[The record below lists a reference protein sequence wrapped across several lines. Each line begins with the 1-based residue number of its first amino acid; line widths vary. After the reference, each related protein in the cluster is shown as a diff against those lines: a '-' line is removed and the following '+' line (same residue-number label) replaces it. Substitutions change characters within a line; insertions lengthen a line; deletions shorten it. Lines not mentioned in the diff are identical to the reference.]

1 MNHAKLRRAVVEPLE
16 DRRLLTAV
24 STAFGGVPVP
34 AGQVIEAEN
43 FDNGGEGV
51 AYHDT
56 TAANLGVGGATYRPG
71 EGVDVQAGG
80 SNGYDV
86 GYAVAGEWL
95 QYTVNIPVTGM
106 YTFQARV
113 ANTAIGGVFHASV
126 DGVNCTGA
134 MAVPNT
140 GGWQTYQTITSGQF
154 QLASGIHVLRISLD
168 HNATVPAVGNFDY
181 FKLVQVSVPPTTG
194 PFNGVAPGINQ
205 TIEAENYD
213 LGGEGVAYHDTSPVE
228 QGVGGANYRPGQGV
242 DVQAGG
248 SNGYDVG
255 YAVAGE
261 WLNYTIN
268 VPQAGA
274 YTLAASVANTA
285 TGGTFHAA
293 VNGANLTGAI
303 AVPNTGGWQTYQ
315 TVTSASFNLAAGV
328 QVLHIALDHGASNTA
343 VANFDWFK
351 VVPVQP
357 STPSGWNHPLVWNQL
372 ASDPVPTIE
381 GGSIGVNGK
390 LYVFGGF
397 YNIQTYWKGT
407 AQCEVYDPATNTWSA
422 IAPMPEPET
431 HQSAVTDGKYIYL
444 AGGNPYDPVTT
455 YQAFATTHTWRYDIA
470 NNTWSAYVPLPQARG
485 AGGLVLLGNQLHFF
499 DGVDVNRTPQVTH
512 WSLDI
517 TSANPQWTLSTPT
530 PFSRNHVTAQA
541 LGGKIYMIGGRPH
554 GDDSTV
560 PAGDS
565 IVWDPSN
572 PSVWTAVASLPT
584 IRAVS
589 ASAVIDGRI
598 VIAGGTFDAADPTAS
613 VVSYDPATDKW
624 TTETSL
630 PAPRIGPGG
639 GFAGNMFIITGGEN
653 NQAPQGTT
661 WGAII

>member
-43 FDNGGEGV
+43 FDNGGESV

-56 TAANLGVGGATYRPG
+56 TAANLGVGGAAYRPG

-95 QYTVNIPVTGM
+95 QYTVNIPATGM

-140 GGWQTYQTITSGQF
+140 GGWQTYQTVTSSQF

-168 HNATVPAVGNFDY
+168 HNASVPAVANLDY
-181 FKLVQVSVPPTTG
+181 FKLVPASAPVTTG
-194 PFNGVAPGINQ
+194 PFNGVAPGVNQ

-213 LGGEGVAYHDTSPVE
+213 LGGEGVAYHDSSSVE

-268 VPQAGA
+268 VPQAGT

-285 TGGTFHAA
+285 AGGTFHAA

-315 TVTSASFNLAAGV
+315 TITSASFNLAAGV

-351 VVPVQP
+351 VVPVQSNP
-357 STPSGWNHPLVWNQL
+357 SWTQPLVWNTLQHTPQGL
-372 ASDPVPTIE
+372 AE
-381 GGSIGVNGK
+381 AQAEGVNGK
-390 LYVFGGF
+390 LYVFGGYF
-397 YNIQTYWKGT
+397 TTTPDYQATT
-407 AQCEVYDPATNTWSA
+407 ACEAYDPVANTWA
-422 IAPMPEPET
+422 QLAPMPVPST
-431 HQSAVTDGKYIYL
+431 HMGLASDGKYIYI
-444 AGGNPYDPVTT
+444 AGAYTYDPKTT
-455 YQAFATTHTWRYDIA
+455 YQTFGTTNVWRYDIA
-470 NNTWSAYVPLPQARG
+470 NNSWSAFVPLPAPRG
-485 AGGLVLLGNQLHFF
+485 AGALVILNNQLHFF
-499 DGVDVNRTPQVTH
+499 DGVDKQQVPHTDH
-512 WSLDI
+512 WVLDLG
-517 TSANPQWTLSTPT
+517 SANPQWITSTPT
-530 PFSRNHVTAQA
+530 PFSRNHLSAAV
-541 LGGKIYMIGGRPH
+541 LNGKIYAMGGRLSA
-554 GDDSTV
+554 DDL
-560 PAGDS
+560 S
-565 IVWDPSN
+565 IPSADGLVWDPSHPAAWTPIAN
-572 PSVWTAVASLPT
+572 MPSARALAV
-584 IRAVS
+584 
-589 ASAVIDGRI
+589 SAVIDGRI
-598 VIAGGTFDAADPTAS
+598 VLAGGTSDSDNPLASVIAYDPTTNS
-613 VVSYDPATDKW
+613 WSNLTPLPATR
-624 TTETSL
+624 L
-630 PAPRIGPGG
+630 APCGG
-639 GFAGNMFIITGGEN
+639 VVGNELIITTGLS
-653 NQAPQGTT
+653 QTLQSTT
-661 WGAII
+661 WGAMVI